1 MQDIIKFIITD
12 LLRNKI
18 ILIFTLVLA
27 LLTWSVFAL
36 ESNNAKGIASILTIL
51 LLVVPLMSLIFSSIY
66 VYNSS
71 EFIELM
77 VSQPIKRK
85 SIWTALFVGLT
96 FSLIIS
102 LCLSIGIP
110 VIIFARNMTGMIVL
124 VSSFVMTAIFV
135 ALAMLSS
142 ILMKDKA
149 RGIGFALM
157 IWLFLAFIYDGLV
170 LFFMFQFSDY
180 PIEKLMVLLAS
191 LNPIDMARIHVLL
204 QIDEAALMGY
214 TGAVF
219 KKFFGTSTG
228 MLMSFTIMVIWALI
242 PFRVSLSKF
251 KKKDL

>member
-1 MQDIIKFIITD
+1 MLDIIKFIITD

-27 LLTWSVFAL
+27 ILTWSVFSL
-36 ESNNAKGIASILTIL
+36 ESNAAKGIASILTIL
-51 LLVVPLMSLIFSSIY
+51 LLVVPLMSLVFSSIY
-66 VYNSS
+66 IYNSS

-85 SIWTALFVGLT
+85 SIWTSMYVGLSL
-96 FSLIIS
+96 SLIIS
-102 LCLSIGIP
+102 LWISIGIP
-110 VIIFARNMTGMIVL
+110 IIIFALNMTGLIVL
-124 VSSFVMTAIFV
+124 ISSSIMTAIFV

-149 RGIGFALM
+149 RGIGFSLM

-180 PIEKLMVLLAS
+180 PIEKPMIFLAS
-191 LNPIDMARIHVLL
+191 FNPIDMARIHVLL
-204 QIDEAALMGY
+204 QVDEAALMGY

-219 KKFFGTSTG
+219 KKYFGTILG
-228 MLMSFTIMVIWALI
+228 MAVSLVLMISWAFI
-242 PFRVSLSKF
+242 PFRMSLSLF
-251 KKKDL
+251 NKKDL